1 MTIFKTFIFIFSM
14 TLLYSCGEITGG
26 STGANIFNGVK
37 DSIGGLS
44 AVEIGNSTYLFE
56 GVASNG
62 GNASHLYSLSFHLPQ
77 NESITFV
84 VHGNRTLTS
93 GGHFIFT
100 RHNGD
105 VSLKIILNSKEHI
118 LPLLLTTQNELI
130 EIDIDFHNDHTDTH
144 ILMWEK
150 NGNHED
156 AEGCS
161 FNRGC
166 LYNSE
171 DYALDIW
178 LGVGKASGS
187 YWGFMGR
194 RELIQSMQGP
204 LPARSNI

>member
-1 MTIFKTFIFIFSM
+1 MTILKTYIFIFSM
-14 TLLYSCGEITGG
+14 TLLNSCGEITGG
-26 STGANIFNGVK
+26 STGANVFNGVK
-37 DSIGGLS
+37 DFVGGLS
-44 AVEIGNSTYLFE
+44 AIEIGNSTYLFE

-62 GNASHLYSLSFHLPQ
+62 GNTSHLYSLSFYLPQ

-84 VHGNRTLTS
+84 VHGNRTLAS
-93 GGHFIFT
+93 GGRFIFT
-100 RHNGD
+100 RYKDD
-105 VSLKIILNSKEHI
+105 VNLKIILNSKEHI
-118 LPLLLTTQNELI
+118 LPLTLSTQNDLI

-156 AEGCS
+156 VEGCS

-178 LGVGKASGS
+178 LGVGRASGS